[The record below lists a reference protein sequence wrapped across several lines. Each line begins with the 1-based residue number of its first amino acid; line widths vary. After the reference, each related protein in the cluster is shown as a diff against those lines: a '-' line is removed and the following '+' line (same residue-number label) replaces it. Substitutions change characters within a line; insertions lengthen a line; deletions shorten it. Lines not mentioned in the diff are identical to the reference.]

1 MHPRIV
7 ILAGL
12 MMAVFSVLLAAETV
26 TVTVVQNK
34 NAPEIAISMSR
45 IVEDA
50 LLGVYFDS
58 GQIVTTTDIAY
69 DGNRYHEKNYG
80 VKVAAHGLADFVL
93 VVYLDY
99 GASEKIHKESNLKYA
114 ELSQASWKLV
124 RVRNS
129 DKVAEQTLDL
139 SAVPVRDFDPEMQ
152 IRKLGE
158 LIARNSLEKMR
169 EVRKGENQ

>member
-7 ILAGL
+7 ALAGMVL
-12 MMAVFSVLLAAETV
+12 TSFYALLAAETV

-58 GQIVTTTDIAY
+58 GKIVTTTDIAT
-69 DGNRYHEKNYG
+69 DGNRYHDKNYG
-80 VKVAAHGLADFVL
+80 VKVAAHGLSDYVL

-114 ELSQASWKLV
+114 ELKQASWKLV
-124 RVRNS
+124 RVLNS
-129 DKVAEQTLDL
+129 DKIAEQTLDL

-152 IRKLGE
+152 IRMLGD
-158 LIARNSLEKMR
+158 LIARNSLNRMR